1 LTRTI
6 WSIKLLAP
14 FERGAD
20 GEAPPRQVKPAR
32 RLVVPIRHHST
43 TPRARLGLDRRG
55 KLAAAARATK
65 EGLDKK
71 HSILRD
77 GDFTFL
83 RGNAKTPYNGDSW
96 TMLHPMR
103 RERLESEGAR
113 VPLLEPG
120 VARIVLEIA

>member
-1 LTRTI
+1 MTRTI

-20 GEAPPRQVKPAR
+20 GEAPPRQVKTAR
-32 RLVVPIRHHST
+32 RLVVPIRQHST

-71 HSILRD
+71 HSILRAQLETSRGYYLPVTELSQSND
-77 GDFTFL
+77 WLIVEGEQEWMTQKRLL
-83 RGNAKTPYNGDSW
+83 RSSA
-96 TMLHPMR
+96 
-103 RERLESEGAR
+103 
-113 VPLLEPG
+113 VPVG
-120 VARIVLEIA
+120 